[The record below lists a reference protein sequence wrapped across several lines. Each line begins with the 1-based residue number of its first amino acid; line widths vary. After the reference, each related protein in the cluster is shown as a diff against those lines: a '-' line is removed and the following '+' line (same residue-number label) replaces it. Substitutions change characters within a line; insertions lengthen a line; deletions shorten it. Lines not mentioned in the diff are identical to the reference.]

1 MESLTRP
8 NRQSGARTLVSMACS
23 GHVRVAVVILF
34 LEAVVLGQSAN
45 NRIETIASAL
55 RNREFD
61 SALQLLQPALKA
73 SPKNPQ
79 LWMFQGLAYSGK
91 GDQKSALNSYQSAL
105 KVSPDY
111 LPALEGAAQ
120 LQYEAGNPE
129 AAPLLQHVLRLR
141 PNDATTHAML
151 AVIAYKEN
159 DCAAAVEH
167 FSRSES
173 LLNSQAGALQEYGVC
188 LLKLKQTDKAV
199 HVFQEIVASHPD
211 DPRARRGLAAIQ
223 LTAGQPQD
231 ALSTLQ
237 PLLGSVPDVSTMQ
250 LAAAVYEA
258 NKDTP
263 NAVKVLREAIIKDP
277 HNVGLYV
284 DFADIAM
291 SHQSFQAG
299 IEMLNAGLN
308 LQPTAAELYLA
319 RGVLYVQLAD
329 YEKAQADFE
338 KAEQLDPHQA
348 LSAAAQ
354 GMVAEEKNQNDP
366 DRALATVREKL
377 TKKPRDGFLWYL
389 QAAILSQKASAPGSA
404 DFQQGLRSARKAVTL
419 QPSLSAAHN
428 VLAKFYLDSGQP
440 ALAAKECR
448 LVLQQNPADQTAL
461 YHLVLALRKTKD
473 DQSEIPELLK
483 RLAKARQ
490 QATREE
496 GERNRYKLV
505 VSPSA
510 QPK

>member
-8 NRQSGARTLVSMACS
+8 NRQSGARTLVSMAGS
-23 GHVRVAVVILF
+23 GHVRVAVVF
-34 LEAVVLGQSAN
+34 LLLQAVVLGQSAN
-45 NRIETIASAL
+45 SRIASIASAL

-61 SALQLLQPALKA
+61 SALQLLQPALQA

-91 GDQKSALNSYQSAL
+91 GDQKTALNSYQNAL

-120 LQYEAGNPE
+120 LQYEAGSPE
-129 AAPLLQHVLRLR
+129 ALPLLQHVLRLR
-141 PNDATTHAML
+141 PNDATSHAML
-151 AVIAYKEN
+151 AVIAYKKN

-173 LLNSQAGALQEYGVC
+173 LLNSQPGALQEYGVC

-199 HVFQEIVASHPD
+199 HVFQEILASHPD
-211 DPRARRGLAAIQ
+211 GPRARRGLAAIQ

-231 ALSTLQ
+231 ALSTLE
-237 PLLGSVPDVSTMQ
+237 PLLASDPDVNTMQ

-263 NAVKVLREAIIKDP
+263 NAVKILREAIIKDP
-277 HNVGLYV
+277 HNVALYV

-291 SHQSFQAG
+291 NHQSFQAG
-299 IEMLNAGLN
+299 IEMLNAGLK
-308 LQPTAAELYLA
+308 LQPRAAELYLA
-319 RGVLYVQLAD
+319 RGVLCVQLAD

-354 GMVAEEKNQNDP
+354 GMVAEEQNQNDP
-366 DRALATVREKL
+366 DRALATVRAKL
-377 TKKPRDGFLWYL
+377 AKKPGDGFLWYL
-389 QAAILSQKASAPGSA
+389 QAAILSQKAPAAGSE
-404 DFQQGLRSARKAVTL
+404 DFQQGLRSAKRAVTL

-461 YHLVLALRKTKD
+461 YHLVLALRKTN

-483 RLAKARQ
+483 RLANARQ

-510 QPK
+510 PSN

>member
-8 NRQSGARTLVSMACS
+8 NGQSGARTLVSMAGS
-23 GHVRVAVVILF
+23 GHVRAAVVIL
-34 LEAVVLGQSAN
+34 LLQAVVLGQSAN
-45 NRIETIASAL
+45 NRIEIIASAL

-188 LLKLKQTDKAV
+188 LLKLKQTDKAA

-211 DPRARRGLAAIQ
+211 DPRGRRGLAAIQ

-277 HNVGLYV
+277 HNVALYV

-329 YEKAQADFE
+329 YEKAEGDFE

-354 GMVAEEKNQNDP
+354 GMVAEEQNQNDP
-366 DRALATVREKL
+366 DRALTTVRAKL
-377 TKKPRDGFLWYL
+377 AKKPGDGFLWYL
-389 QAAILSQKASAPGSA
+389 QAAILSQKAPAAGSE
-404 DFQQGLRSARKAVTL
+404 DFQQGMRSAKKAVTL

-461 YHLVLALRKTKD
+461 YHLVLALRKTN

-483 RLAKARQ
+483 RLANARQ
-490 QATREE
+490 EATREE

-510 QPK
+510 QPN

>member
-8 NRQSGARTLVSMACS
+8 NRQSGARTLVSMAGS
-23 GHVRVAVVILF
+23 GHVRAAVVIL
-34 LEAVVLGQSAN
+34 LLQAVVLGQSAN
-45 NRIETIASAL
+45 NRIEIIASAL

-141 PNDATTHAML
+141 PNDATSHAML

-188 LLKLKQTDKAV
+188 LLKLKQTDKAA

-277 HNVGLYV
+277 HNVALYV

-329 YEKAQADFE
+329 YEKAEADFE

-354 GMVAEEKNQNDP
+354 GMVAEEQNQNDP
-366 DRALATVREKL
+366 DRALATVRAKL
-377 TKKPRDGFLWYL
+377 AKKPGDGFLWYL
-389 QAAILSQKASAPGSA
+389 QAAILSQKAPPAGSE
-404 DFQQGLRSARKAVTL
+404 DFQQGMRSAKKAVTL

-461 YHLVLALRKTKD
+461 YHLVLALRKTN

-483 RLAKARQ
+483 RLANARQ

-510 QPK
+510 QPN

>member
-1 MESLTRP
+1 M
-8 NRQSGARTLVSMACS
+8 
-23 GHVRVAVVILF
+23 
-34 LEAVVLGQSAN
+34 
-45 NRIETIASAL
+45 
-55 RNREFD
+55 
-61 SALQLLQPALKA
+61 
-73 SPKNPQ
+73 
-79 LWMFQGLAYSGK
+79 
-91 GDQKSALNSYQSAL
+91 
-105 KVSPDY
+105 
-111 LPALEGAAQ
+111 
-120 LQYEAGNPE
+120 
-129 AAPLLQHVLRLR
+129 
-141 PNDATTHAML
+141 
-151 AVIAYKEN
+151 
-159 DCAAAVEH
+159 
-167 FSRSES
+167 
-173 LLNSQAGALQEYGVC
+173 
-188 LLKLKQTDKAV
+188 
-199 HVFQEIVASHPD
+199 ASHPD

-237 PLLGSVPDVSTMQ
+237 PLLASDPDVSTMQ

-263 NAVKVLREAIIKDP
+263 NAVKILREAIVRIHTMLHCTWTLP
-277 HNVGLYV
+277 I
-284 DFADIAM
+284 IAM
-291 SHQSFQAG
+291 NHQSFQAG
-299 IEMLNAGLN
+299 IEMLNTGLK

-329 YEKAQADFE
+329 YEKAEADFE

-354 GMVAEEKNQNDP
+354 GMVAEEQNQNDP
-366 DRALATVREKL
+366 DRALATVRAKL
-377 TKKPRDGFLWYL
+377 TKKPGDGFLWYL
-389 QAAILSQKASAPGSA
+389 QAAILSQKAPAPGSA

-473 DQSEIPELLK
+473 QSEIPELLK
-483 RLAKARQ
+483 RLANARQ
-490 QATREE
+490 QATTEE

-510 QPK
+510 PLK

>member
-1 MESLTRP
+1 M
-8 NRQSGARTLVSMACS
+8 N
-23 GHVRVAVVILF
+23 
-34 LEAVVLGQSAN
+34 
-45 NRIETIASAL
+45 
-55 RNREFD
+55 
-61 SALQLLQPALKA
+61 
-73 SPKNPQ
+73 
-79 LWMFQGLAYSGK
+79 
-91 GDQKSALNSYQSAL
+91 
-105 KVSPDY
+105 
-111 LPALEGAAQ
+111 
-120 LQYEAGNPE
+120 
-129 AAPLLQHVLRLR
+129 
-141 PNDATTHAML
+141 
-151 AVIAYKEN
+151 
-159 DCAAAVEH
+159 
-167 FSRSES
+167 
-173 LLNSQAGALQEYGVC
+173 
-188 LLKLKQTDKAV
+188 
-199 HVFQEIVASHPD
+199 
-211 DPRARRGLAAIQ
+211 
-223 LTAGQPQD
+223 
-231 ALSTLQ
+231 
-237 PLLGSVPDVSTMQ
+237 
-250 LAAAVYEA
+250 
-258 NKDTP
+258 
-263 NAVKVLREAIIKDP
+263 
-277 HNVGLYV
+277 
-284 DFADIAM
+284 
-291 SHQSFQAG
+291 HQSFQAG
-299 IEMLNAGLN
+299 IEMLNAGLK
-308 LQPTAAELYLA
+308 LQPTAAALYLA
-319 RGVLYVQLAD
+319 RGVLSVQLAD

-510 QPK
+510 QPN

>member
-8 NRQSGARTLVSMACS
+8 NRQSGARTLVSMAGS
-23 GHVRVAVVILF
+23 GHVRAAVVIL
-34 LEAVVLGQSAN
+34 LLQAVVLGQSAN
-45 NRIETIASAL
+45 NRIEIIASAL

-105 KVSPDY
+105 KLSPDY

-141 PNDATTHAML
+141 PNDGTSHAML
-151 AVIAYKEN
+151 AVIAYKKN
-159 DCAAAVEH
+159 DCAVAVEH

-173 LLNSQAGALQEYGVC
+173 LLNSQAGALQEYGIC

-199 HVFQEIVASHPD
+199 HVFQDILASHPD

-277 HNVGLYV
+277 HNVALYV

-308 LQPTAAELYLA
+308 LQPTAAKLYLA

-329 YEKAQADFE
+329 YEKAEADFE

-354 GMVAEEKNQNDP
+354 GMVAEEQNQNDP
-366 DRALATVREKL
+366 DRALATVRAKL
-377 TKKPRDGFLWYL
+377 AKKPGDGFLWYL
-389 QAAILSQKASAPGSA
+389 QAAILSQKAPVPGSA
-404 DFQQGLRSARKAVTL
+404 DFEQGLRSARKAVTL

-448 LVLQQNPADQTAL
+448 LVLQQNPTDQTAL
-461 YHLVLALRKTKD
+461 YHLVLALRKTN

-483 RLAKARQ
+483 RLANARQ

-510 QPK
+510 QPN